1 MGNDGIHHTP
11 HTFKRLVML
20 NKHFATIHE
29 AERYLDHLTNKV
41 LNSEAVDM
49 ELLNERN
56 QVAALIETMQQNGS
70 GGYSQALRE
79 LNDTQREINEC
90 NGMTA
95 RAKARL
101 AAAAKMRAEGVEV
114 NDKNKCYLGTAQ
126 TVTIDGCTL
135 PEFTSGK
142 AAAKAVKELTH
153 STLSMSS
160 ILSMLRRMDYV
171 ITTAEIRRIERQSAI
186 WHTPI
191 VAHGVTFKTL
201 QDACCALRLPYD
213 KVKYERKKR
222 DMTGQEVIDLFLA
235 RNVK

>member
-1 MGNDGIHHTP
+1 
-11 HTFKRLVML
+11 ML

-41 LNSEAVDM
+41 LNSEVVDI

-56 QVAALIETMQQNGS
+56 QVAALIETMRQNGS

-79 LNDTQREINEC
+79 MNKTQREINER

-95 RAKARL
+95 RAR
-101 AAAAKMRAEGVEV
+101 AAAKMRVEGVEV
-114 NDKNKCYLGTAQ
+114 NEKNKCYLGIAQ

-135 PEFTSGK
+135 PEFDSGK

-153 STLSMSS
+153 STLQLST
-160 ILSMLRRMDYV
+160 IISMLRRLDYV

-186 WHTPI
+186 WQTPI
-191 VAHGVTFKTL
+191 VAHGMTFKTL
-201 QDACCALRLPYD
+201 KDACGALRLPYD
-213 KVKYERKKR
+213 KVKYERKRR

-235 RNVK
+235 QNVK

>member
-1 MGNDGIHHTP
+1 
-11 HTFKRLVML
+11 ML
-20 NKHFATIHE
+20 NRHFNTIHE
-29 AERYLDHLTNKV
+29 AERYLYHLTDKV
-41 LNSEAVDM
+41 LNSEVVDV

-56 QVAALIETMQQNGS
+56 QVAALIETMRQNGS

-79 LNDTQREINEC
+79 LNNTQREINER
-90 NGMTA
+90 NVMT
-95 RAKARL
+95 AKARARQ
-101 AAAAKMRAEGVEV
+101 AAAAKMRADGVEV
-114 NDKNKCYLGTAQ
+114 NKINNYLGIAQ

-135 PEFTSGK
+135 PEFDSGK
-142 AAAKAVKELTH
+142 AAARAVKELTH
-153 STLSMSS
+153 STLQLST
-160 ILSMLRRMDYV
+160 ILSMLRRLDYV

-191 VAHGVTFKTL
+191 VAHGMTFKTL
-201 QDACCALRLPYD
+201 QDACQALRLPYD

>member
-1 MGNDGIHHTP
+1 
-11 HTFKRLVML
+11 ML

-41 LNSEAVDM
+41 LQSEVVDV

-56 QVAALIETMQQNGS
+56 QVAALIETMRQNGS
-70 GGYSQALRE
+70 GGYSQVLRE
-79 LNDTQREINEC
+79 LNDKQKEINER

-95 RAKARL
+95 KARARQ

-114 NDKNKCYLGTAQ
+114 NDKNKCCLGIAQ

-142 AAAKAVKELTH
+142 AAAKAVKKLTR
-153 STLSMSS
+153 STLQIST
-160 ILSMLRRMDYV
+160 ILSMLRRLDYV

-201 QDACCALRLPYD
+201 QEACGALRLPYD

>member
-1 MGNDGIHHTP
+1 
-11 HTFKRLVML
+11 ML

-29 AERYLDHLTNKV
+29 AERYLDHLTDKV
-41 LNSEAVDM
+41 LKSEVVDM

-56 QVAALIETMQQNGS
+56 QVAALIETMQKNGS

-79 LNDTQREINEC
+79 LNSRQREINER

-114 NDKNKCYLGTAQ
+114 NDKNKCYIGIAQ

-142 AAAKAVKELTH
+142 AAKAVKELTH
-153 STLSMSS
+153 STLQLST
-160 ILSMLRRMDYV
+160 ILSMLRRLDYV

-191 VAHGVTFKTL
+191 IAHGVTFKTL
-201 QDACCALRLPYD
+201 ADACRALLLPYD

>member
-1 MGNDGIHHTP
+1 
-11 HTFKRLVML
+11 ML

-29 AERYLDHLTNKV
+29 AERYLDHLTDRV
-41 LNSEAVDM
+41 LRSEVVDM

-79 LNDTQREINEC
+79 LNNTQREINER

-95 RAKARL
+95 RAR
-101 AAAAKMRAEGVEV
+101 AAAKMRAEGVEV
-114 NDKNKCYLGTAQ
+114 NDKNKCYLGIAQ

-142 AAAKAVKELTH
+142 AAARAVKELTH
-153 STLSMSS
+153 STLQLST
-160 ILSMLRRMDYV
+160 ILSMLRRLDYV

-201 QDACCALRLPYD
+201 QDACDALRLPYD

>member
-1 MGNDGIHHTP
+1 
-11 HTFKRLVML
+11 ML

-29 AERYLDHLTNKV
+29 AERYLDRLTDKV
-41 LNSEAVDM
+41 LNSEVVDV

-56 QVAALIETMQQNGS
+56 QVAALIETMRQNGS

-79 LNDTQREINEC
+79 LNKTQREINER

-95 RAKARL
+95 RAKARQE
-101 AAAAKMRAEGVEV
+101 AAAKMRAEGVEV
-114 NDKNKCYLGTAQ
+114 NDKNKCYLGIAQ

-135 PEFTSGK
+135 PEFDSGK
-142 AAAKAVKELTH
+142 AAAKAVQELTH
-153 STLSMSS
+153 STLQLST
-160 ILSMLRRMDYV
+160 IISMLRRLDYV

-191 VAHGVTFKTL
+191 VAHGMKFKTL

>member
-1 MGNDGIHHTP
+1 
-11 HTFKRLVML
+11 ML

-29 AERYLDHLTNKV
+29 AERYLDHLTDKV
-41 LNSEAVDM
+41 LNSEVVDV

-79 LNDTQREINEC
+79 LNNTQREINER

-95 RAKARL
+95 KSRARQ

-114 NDKNKCYLGTAQ
+114 NEKNKCYLGIAQ

-135 PEFTSGK
+135 PEFDSGK

-153 STLSMSS
+153 STLQLST
-160 ILSMLRRMDYV
+160 ILSMLRRLDYV

-191 VAHGVTFKTL
+191 VAHGMKFKTL
-201 QDACCALRLPYD
+201 QDACDALRLPYD
-213 KVKYERKKR
+213 KVKYQRKKR

>member
-1 MGNDGIHHTP
+1 
-11 HTFKRLVML
+11 ML

-41 LNSEAVDM
+41 LNSEVVDV

-56 QVAALIETMQQNGS
+56 QVAALIETMQKNGS

-79 LNDTQREINEC
+79 LNDKQREINER

-101 AAAAKMRAEGVEV
+101 AAAAKMRSEGVEV
-114 NDKNKCYLGTAQ
+114 NDKNKCYLGIAQ

-153 STLSMSS
+153 STLSMST

-201 QDACCALRLPYD
+201 QDACGALRLPYD

>member
-1 MGNDGIHHTP
+1 
-11 HTFKRLVML
+11 ML

-29 AERYLDHLTNKV
+29 AERYLDHLTDKV
-41 LNSEAVDM
+41 LRSEVVDM

-79 LNDTQREINEC
+79 LNDTQREINER

-95 RAKARL
+95 RARARL

-114 NDKNKCYLGTAQ
+114 NDKNKCHLGIAQ

-153 STLSMSS
+153 STLSISTIS
-160 ILSMLRRMDYV
+160 TTLRRLDYV

-201 QDACCALRLPYD
+201 QDACDALRLPYD

>member
-1 MGNDGIHHTP
+1 MI
-11 HTFKRLVML
+11 

-41 LNSEAVDM
+41 LNSEVVDV

-79 LNDTQREINEC
+79 LNDKQREINER

-95 RAKARL
+95 IAR
-101 AAAAKMRAEGVEV
+101 AAAKMRAEGVEV
-114 NDKNKCYLGTAQ
+114 NEKNKCYLGIAK
-126 TVTIDGCTL
+126 TVTLDGCTL
-135 PEFTSGK
+135 PEFDSGK
-142 AAAKAVKELTH
+142 AAARAVQELTH
-153 STLSMSS
+153 STLQINS
-160 ILSMLRRMDYV
+160 ILSILRRLDYV
-171 ITTAEIRRIERQSAI
+171 ITTADIRRIERQSAI

-191 VAHGVTFKTL
+191 VAHGMTFKTL
-201 QDACCALRLPYD
+201 KDACCALRLPYN
-213 KVKYERKKR
+213 KVKYERRER

>member
-1 MGNDGIHHTP
+1 
-11 HTFKRLVML
+11 ML
-20 NKHFATIHE
+20 NRHFNTTHE

-41 LNSEAVDM
+41 LNSEVVDI

-56 QVAALIETMQQNGS
+56 QVAALIETMRKNGS

-79 LNDTQREINEC
+79 LNNTQREINER
-90 NGMTA
+90 NAMTA
-95 RAKARL
+95 RAKARK

-114 NDKNKCYLGTAQ
+114 NKKSKCYLGIAQ

-135 PEFTSGK
+135 PEFASGK
-142 AAAKAVKELTH
+142 AAARAVKELTH
-153 STLSMSS
+153 STLQLRS
-160 ILSMLRRMDYV
+160 IISMLRRLDYV

-186 WHTPI
+186 WNTPI

-213 KVKYERKKR
+213 KVKYQRKKR

>member
-1 MGNDGIHHTP
+1 
-11 HTFKRLVML
+11 ML

-29 AERYLDHLTNKV
+29 AERYLDHLTDKV
-41 LNSEAVDM
+41 LNSEVVDV
-49 ELLNERN
+49 ELLDERN

-79 LNDTQREINEC
+79 LNEKQREIDDRNR
-90 NGMTA
+90 MTA
-95 RAKARL
+95 KSRARQ

-114 NDKNKCYLGTAQ
+114 NEKNKCYLGIAQ

-135 PEFTSGK
+135 PECTSGK
-142 AAAKAVKELTH
+142 AAARAVKELTH
-153 STLSMSS
+153 STLQIET
-160 ILSMLRRMDYV
+160 ILSMLRRLDYV

-191 VAHGVTFKTL
+191 VAHGMTFKTL
-201 QDACCALRLPYD
+201 KDACCALRLPYD
-213 KVKYERKKR
+213 KAKYERKKR
-222 DMTGQEVIDLFLA
+222 DMTGQEVVDLFLA

>member
-1 MGNDGIHHTP
+1 
-11 HTFKRLVML
+11 ML

-29 AERYLDHLTNKV
+29 AERYLYHLTDKV
-41 LNSEAVDM
+41 LNSEVVDV
-49 ELLNERN
+49 ELLDERN

-79 LNDTQREINEC
+79 MNDKQREINER

-95 RAKARL
+95 RAR
-101 AAAAKMRAEGVEV
+101 AAAKMRAKCV
-114 NDKNKCYLGTAQ
+114 KANKINNYLGIAQ

-153 STLSMSS
+153 STLQLST
-160 ILSMLRRMDYV
+160 IISMLRRLDYV

-191 VAHGVTFKTL
+191 VAHGLTFKTL
-201 QDACCALRLPYD
+201 QDACQALRLPYD

-235 RNVK
+235 QNVK

>member
-1 MGNDGIHHTP
+1 
-11 HTFKRLVML
+11 ML

-29 AERYLDHLTNKV
+29 AERWLDHLTDKV
-41 LNSEAVDM
+41 LRSEVVDM

-56 QVAALIETMQQNGS
+56 QVAALIETMQKNGN

-79 LNDTQREINEC
+79 LNDKQRGINER

-114 NDKNKCYLGTAQ
+114 NDNNKCCIGIAQ

-142 AAAKAVKELTH
+142 AAARAVKELTH

-160 ILSMLRRMDYV
+160 ILSMLRRLDYV

-191 VAHGVTFKTL
+191 VAHGVTYKTL
-201 QDACCALRLPYD
+201 ADACRALLLPYD

>member
-1 MGNDGIHHTP
+1 MI
-11 HTFKRLVML
+11 

-41 LNSEAVDM
+41 LRSEVVDI

-56 QVAALIETMQQNGS
+56 QVAALIETMQKNGS
-70 GGYSQALRE
+70 GGYSQVLRE
-79 LNDTQREINEC
+79 LNNTQREINER

-95 RAKARL
+95 KARARQ

-114 NDKNKCYLGTAQ
+114 NDKNKCYLGIAQ

-153 STLSMSS
+153 STLQINS
-160 ILSMLRRMDYV
+160 ILSMLRRLDYV

-191 VAHGVTFKTL
+191 VAHGMKFKTL
-201 QDACCALRLPYD
+201 QDACGALRLPYD

>member
-1 MGNDGIHHTP
+1 
-11 HTFKRLVML
+11 ML

-41 LNSEAVDM
+41 LRSEVVDM

-56 QVAALIETMQQNGS
+56 QVAALIETMRQNGS
-70 GGYSQALRE
+70 GGYSQVLRE
-79 LNDTQREINEC
+79 LNDKQKEINER

-95 RAKARL
+95 KARARQ

-114 NDKNKCYLGTAQ
+114 NDKNKCYLGIAQ

-153 STLSMSS
+153 STLQLST
-160 ILSMLRRMDYV
+160 ILSMLRRLDYV

-201 QDACCALRLPYD
+201 QDACGALRLPYD

>member
-1 MGNDGIHHTP
+1 
-11 HTFKRLVML
+11 ML

-41 LNSEAVDM
+41 LRSEVVDM

-56 QVAALIETMQQNGS
+56 QVAALIETMQKNGS
-70 GGYSQALRE
+70 GGYSQVLRE
-79 LNDTQREINEC
+79 LNDKQREINER
-90 NGMTA
+90 NGLTA

-101 AAAAKMRAEGVEV
+101 AAAAQMRAEGVEV
-114 NDKNKCYLGTAQ
+114 NDKNKCYIGIAQ

-135 PEFTSGK
+135 PEFTSGRV
-142 AAAKAVKELTH
+142 AARAVKELTH

-160 ILSMLRRMDYV
+160 ILSMLRRLDYV

-201 QDACCALRLPYD
+201 QDACGALRLPYD

-222 DMTGQEVIDLFLA
+222 DMTGQEVVDLFLA
-235 RNVK
+235 HNVK

>member
-1 MGNDGIHHTP
+1 
-11 HTFKRLVML
+11 ML

-41 LNSEAVDM
+41 LKSEVVDV

-56 QVAALIETMQQNGS
+56 QVAALIETMQKNGS

-79 LNDTQREINEC
+79 LNDKQREINER

-114 NDKNKCYLGTAQ
+114 NEKNKCYLGIAQ

-135 PEFTSGK
+135 LEFTSGK
-142 AAAKAVKELTH
+142 AAAKAVQELTH
-153 STLSMSS
+153 STLQLST
-160 ILSMLRRMDYV
+160 ILSMLRRLDYI

-191 VAHGVTFKTL
+191 VAHGMKFKTL
-201 QDACCALRLPYD
+201 HDACGALRLPYD

>member
-1 MGNDGIHHTP
+1 
-11 HTFKRLVML
+11 ML

-29 AERYLDHLTNKV
+29 AERYLDHLTDKV
-41 LNSEAVDM
+41 LNSEVVDI

-56 QVAALIETMQQNGS
+56 QVAALIETMRHNGS

-79 LNDTQREINEC
+79 LNNTQREINER

-95 RAKARL
+95 RAR
-101 AAAAKMRAEGVEV
+101 AAAKMRAKCVKV
-114 NDKNKCYLGTAQ
+114 NKINNYLGIAQ

-142 AAAKAVKELTH
+142 EAARAVKELTH
-153 STLSMSS
+153 STLQIST
-160 ILSMLRRMDYV
+160 IISMLRRLDYV

-191 VAHGVTFKTL
+191 VAHGMTFKTL
-201 QDACCALRLPYD
+201 KDACDALRLPYD
-213 KVKYERKKR
+213 KVKYQRKKR
-222 DMTGQEVIDLFLA
+222 DMTAQEVINLFLA

>member
-1 MGNDGIHHTP
+1 
-11 HTFKRLVML
+11 ML
-20 NKHFATIHE
+20 SKHFATMRE
-29 AERYLDHLTNKV
+29 AERYLDHLTDKV
-41 LNSEAVDM
+41 LNSEVVDI

-56 QVAALIETMQQNGS
+56 QVAALIETMQKNGS

-79 LNDTQREINEC
+79 LNDRQRVINER
-90 NGMTA
+90 NAMT
-95 RAKARL
+95 AKAR
-101 AAAAKMRAEGVEV
+101 AALTQAEDV
-114 NDKNKCYLGTAQ
+114 DDNKCYIGIAQ

-142 AAAKAVKELTH
+142 AAARAVKELTH
-153 STLSMSS
+153 STLQLNS
-160 ILSMLRRMDYV
+160 ILSMLRRLDYV

-191 VAHGVTFKTL
+191 VAHGMTFKTL

>member
-1 MGNDGIHHTP
+1 
-11 HTFKRLVML
+11 ML

-29 AERYLDHLTNKV
+29 AERYLDNLTDKV
-41 LNSEAVDM
+41 LRSEVVDV

-79 LNDTQREINEC
+79 LNNKQREINER
-90 NGMTA
+90 NAMT
-95 RAKARL
+95 AKAR
-101 AAAAKMRAEGVEV
+101 AAAKMRAEGVEV
-114 NDKNKCYLGTAQ
+114 NDKNKCYLGIAQ

-142 AAAKAVKELTH
+142 AAARAVKELTH

-160 ILSMLRRMDYV
+160 ILSMLRRLDYV

-186 WHTPI
+186 WHKPI
-191 VAHGVTFKTL
+191 VAHGMTFKTL
-201 QDACCALRLPYD
+201 KDACGALRLPYD

-222 DMTGQEVIDLFLA
+222 DMTGQEVINLFLA

>member
-1 MGNDGIHHTP
+1 
-11 HTFKRLVML
+11 ML

-29 AERYLDHLTNKV
+29 AERYLDHLTDKV
-41 LNSEAVDM
+41 LRSEVVDV

-79 LNDTQREINEC
+79 LNDKQREINER
-90 NGMTA
+90 NAMSG
-95 RAKARL
+95 RAWR
-101 AAAAKMRAEGVEV
+101 AAKMRAEGVEV
-114 NDKNKCYLGTAQ
+114 NDKNKCYLGIAQ

-135 PEFTSGK
+135 PEFDSGK
-142 AAAKAVKELTH
+142 AAARAVKELTH

-160 ILSMLRRMDYV
+160 ILSVLRRLDYV

-201 QDACCALRLPYD
+201 RDACGALRLPYD

>member
-1 MGNDGIHHTP
+1 
-11 HTFKRLVML
+11 ML
-20 NKHFATIHE
+20 NKHFATMHE
-29 AERYLDHLTNKV
+29 AERHLDYLTDRV
-41 LNSEAVDM
+41 LNSEVVDI

-56 QVAALIETMQQNGS
+56 QVAALIETMQKNGG

-79 LNDTQREINEC
+79 LNNTRRVINER

-95 RAKARL
+95 KSRARQ
-101 AAAAKMRAEGVEV
+101 AAAAKMRADDVEV
-114 NDKNKCYLGTAQ
+114 NDKNKRYPGITQ
-126 TVTIDGCTL
+126 TVTIDGCIL

-142 AAAKAVKELTH
+142 AAARAVKELTH
-153 STLSMSS
+153 STLQLGS
-160 ILSMLRRMDYV
+160 IISMLRRLDFV

-201 QDACCALRLPYD
+201 KDACCALRLPYD

>member
-1 MGNDGIHHTP
+1 
-11 HTFKRLVML
+11 ML

-29 AERYLDHLTNKV
+29 AERYLDHLTDKV
-41 LNSEAVDM
+41 LNSEVVDI

-70 GGYSQALRE
+70 GGYSQVLRE
-79 LNDTQREINEC
+79 LNNTQREINER

-95 RAKARL
+95 RARARQ
-101 AAAAKMRAEGVEV
+101 AAAAKMRAAGVEV
-114 NDKNKCYLGTAQ
+114 NDKNKCYLGIAQ

-142 AAAKAVKELTH
+142 AAKAVKELTH
-153 STLSMSS
+153 STLQLST
-160 ILSMLRRMDYV
+160 ILSMLRRLDYV

-191 VAHGVTFKTL
+191 VAHGMKFKTL
-201 QDACCALRLPYD
+201 QDACGALRLPYD

>member
-1 MGNDGIHHTP
+1 
-11 HTFKRLVML
+11 ML

-29 AERYLDHLTNKV
+29 AERYLDHLTDKV
-41 LNSEAVDM
+41 LNSEVVDV

-56 QVAALIETMQQNGS
+56 QVAALIETMQKNGS

-79 LNDTQREINEC
+79 LNNKQREINER

-101 AAAAKMRAEGVEV
+101 AAAA
-114 NDKNKCYLGTAQ
+114 NKINNYLGIAQ

-135 PEFTSGK
+135 PEFDSGK

-153 STLSMSS
+153 STLKINT
-160 ILSMLRRMDYV
+160 ILSMLRRLDYV

-191 VAHGVTFKTL
+191 VAHGMKFKTL
-201 QDACCALRLPYD
+201 QDACDALRLPYD
-213 KVKYERKKR
+213 KVKYERWKR
-222 DMTGQEVIDLFLA
+222 DMTAQEVIDLFLA

>member
-1 MGNDGIHHTP
+1 
-11 HTFKRLVML
+11 ML
-20 NKHFATIHE
+20 NKHFATTRS

-41 LNSEAVDM
+41 LNSEVVDM

-79 LNDTQREINEC
+79 LNDKQREINER

-114 NDKNKCYLGTAQ
+114 NEKNKCYLGIAQ

-153 STLSMSS
+153 STLSISTIS
-160 ILSMLRRMDYV
+160 TTLRRLDYV

-201 QDACCALRLPYD
+201 QDACGALRLPYD

>member
-1 MGNDGIHHTP
+1 
-11 HTFKRLVML
+11 ML

-29 AERYLDHLTNKV
+29 AERYLDHLTDKV
-41 LNSEAVDM
+41 LRSEVVDV

-56 QVAALIETMQQNGS
+56 QVAALIETMQKNGS

-79 LNDTQREINEC
+79 LNDRQREINER
-90 NGMTA
+90 NGLT
-95 RAKARL
+95 AKARARQ
-101 AAAAKMRAEGVEV
+101 AAAAKMRAEGAEV
-114 NDKNKCYLGTAQ
+114 NDKNKCYIGIAQ

-142 AAAKAVKELTH
+142 AAARAVKELTH
-153 STLSMSS
+153 STLQLSS
-160 ILSMLRRMDYV
+160 IISMLRRLDYV

-186 WHTPI
+186 WHKPI

-201 QDACCALRLPYD
+201 ADACDALRLPYD
-213 KVKYERKKR
+213 KVKYQRKKR

>member
-1 MGNDGIHHTP
+1 
-11 HTFKRLVML
+11 ML

-29 AERYLDHLTNKV
+29 AERYLDHLTDRV
-41 LNSEAVDM
+41 LRSEVVDV

-56 QVAALIETMQQNGS
+56 QVAALIETMRQNGS
-70 GGYSQALRE
+70 GGYSQALRK
-79 LNDTQREINEC
+79 LNNTQREINER

-95 RAKARL
+95 RAR
-101 AAAAKMRAEGVEV
+101 AAAKMRAEGVEV
-114 NDKNKCYLGTAQ
+114 NDKNKCYLGIAQ

-142 AAAKAVKELTH
+142 AAARAVKELTH
-153 STLSMSS
+153 STLQLST
-160 ILSMLRRMDYV
+160 ILSMLRRLDYV

-201 QDACCALRLPYD
+201 QDACDALRLPYD

>member
-1 MGNDGIHHTP
+1 
-11 HTFKRLVML
+11 ML

-29 AERYLDHLTNKV
+29 AERYLDHLTDRV
-41 LNSEAVDM
+41 LRSEVVDV

-56 QVAALIETMQQNGS
+56 QVAALVETMRQNGS
-70 GGYSQALRE
+70 GGYSQVLRE
-79 LNDTQREINEC
+79 LNNTQREINER

-95 RAKARL
+95 RAR
-101 AAAAKMRAEGVEV
+101 AAARMRAEGVEV
-114 NDKNKCYLGTAQ
+114 NDKNKCYLGIAQ

-153 STLSMSS
+153 STLQLST
-160 ILSMLRRMDYV
+160 ILSMLRRLDYV

-201 QDACCALRLPYD
+201 QDACDALRLPYD

>member
-1 MGNDGIHHTP
+1 
-11 HTFKRLVML
+11 ML

-29 AERYLDHLTNKV
+29 AERYLDHLTDKV
-41 LNSEAVDM
+41 LNSEVVDI

-56 QVAALIETMQQNGS
+56 QVAALIETMQKNGS

-79 LNDTQREINEC
+79 LNNTQREINER

-101 AAAAKMRAEGVEV
+101 AAAAKMRADGVEV
-114 NDKNKCYLGTAQ
+114 NGKNKCYLGISQ

-142 AAAKAVKELTH
+142 AAARAVKELTH
-153 STLSMSS
+153 STLQINS
-160 ILSMLRRMDYV
+160 ILSMLRRLDYV

-186 WHTPI
+186 WNTPI
-191 VAHGVTFKTL
+191 VAHGMTFKTL
-201 QDACCALRLPYD
+201 KDACGALLLPYD

-222 DMTGQEVIDLFLA
+222 DMTGQEVVDLFLA

>member
-1 MGNDGIHHTP
+1 
-11 HTFKRLVML
+11 ML
-20 NKHFATIHE
+20 NKHFATMHE
-29 AERYLDHLTNKV
+29 AERYLDRLTDKV
-41 LNSEAVDM
+41 LNSEIVDI

-56 QVAALIETMQQNGS
+56 QVAALIETMRKNGS

-79 LNDTQREINEC
+79 LNDRQREINER
-90 NGMTA
+90 NAMT
-95 RAKARL
+95 AKAR
-101 AAAAKMRAEGVEV
+101 AALMQAEDV
-114 NDKNKCYLGTAQ
+114 DDNKCYIGIAQ

-142 AAAKAVKELTH
+142 AAARAVKELTH

-160 ILSMLRRMDYV
+160 ILSMLRRLDYV

-201 QDACCALRLPYD
+201 ADACRALLLPYD

>member
-1 MGNDGIHHTP
+1 
-11 HTFKRLVML
+11 ML
-20 NKHFATIHE
+20 NKHFNTIHE

-41 LNSEAVDM
+41 LNSEVVDM

-79 LNDTQREINEC
+79 LNDKQREINER

-95 RAKARL
+95 KARARQ

-114 NDKNKCYLGTAQ
+114 NDKNKCYLGIAQ

-153 STLSMSS
+153 STLQLST
-160 ILSMLRRMDYV
+160 ILSMLRRLDYV

-191 VAHGVTFKTL
+191 VAHGMKFKTL
-201 QDACCALRLPYD
+201 QDACGALRLPYD

>member
-1 MGNDGIHHTP
+1 
-11 HTFKRLVML
+11 ML

-41 LNSEAVDM
+41 LRSEVVDM

-79 LNDTQREINEC
+79 LNNTQREINER

-95 RAKARL
+95 RARARL

-114 NDKNKCYLGTAQ
+114 NDKNKCCLGIAQ

-153 STLSMSS
+153 STLSISS

-201 QDACCALRLPYD
+201 QDACGALRLPYD

>member
-1 MGNDGIHHTP
+1 
-11 HTFKRLVML
+11 ML
-20 NKHFATIHE
+20 NKHFATMHE

-41 LNSEAVDM
+41 LNSEVVDV

-79 LNDTQREINEC
+79 LNNTQREINER

-95 RAKARL
+95 KAGARQ

-114 NDKNKCYLGTAQ
+114 NKINNYLGIAQ

-135 PEFTSGK
+135 PEFTSGR

-153 STLSMSS
+153 STLQIST
-160 ILSMLRRMDYV
+160 IKSMLRRLDYV

-222 DMTGQEVIDLFLA
+222 DMTGQAVIDLFLA

>member
-1 MGNDGIHHTP
+1 MFMI
-11 HTFKRLVML
+11 
-20 NKHFATIHE
+20 NKHFATMHE
-29 AERYLDHLTNKV
+29 AERYLDYLTDKV
-41 LNSEAVDM
+41 LNSEVVDI

-56 QVAALIETMQQNGS
+56 QVAALIETMQKNGS

-79 LNDTQREINEC
+79 LNNTQRLINER
-90 NGMTA
+90 NGKT
-95 RAKARL
+95 AKARARQ
-101 AAAAKMRAEGVEV
+101 AAAAKMRAKCVKV
-114 NDKNKCYLGTAQ
+114 NKINNYLGIAQ

-142 AAAKAVKELTH
+142 AAAMAVKELTH
-153 STLSMSS
+153 STLQLRS
-160 ILSMLRRMDYV
+160 IISMLRRLDYV

-201 QDACCALRLPYD
+201 KDACCALRLPYEN
-213 KVKYERKKR
+213 VKYERKKR